1 MAPTELVF
9 EAGVGSLDTGPD
21 PKMHAPGI
29 DMAGRTPSSGFPV
42 PLLLE
47 ILVPARVDIDDRNM
61 AKAFTHLVD
70 LPGVIGNVHE
80 IVEVRHTPGG
90 YHRQRDRDLAVMDRR
105 LRNPIALDQESDF
118 T

>member
-1 MAPTELVF
+1 MVLSTPDC
-9 EAGVGSLDTGPD
+9 GSGN
-21 PKMHAPGI
+21 A
-29 DMAGRTPSSGFPV
+29 RSSGWTWPDHTPGPGLPGQF
-42 PLLLE
+42 LLE
-47 ILVPARVDIDDRNM
+47 LLVPARVDIDDRNM

-70 LPGVIGNVHE
+70 LPGVIGSIHE